1 MKITIYRQEEGKKFL
16 IKFDD
21 QTPSGQG
28 HGFAMTLD
36 VEDMRTLT
44 NMMVE
49 ELADLDK
56 SNFKEEVIWNPRS
69 KRHER
74 VIKQ

>member
-16 IKFDD
+16 IQFDE

-44 NMMVE
+44 DMMVE
-49 ELADLDK
+49 ELADLDNSESK
-56 SNFKEEVIWNPRS
+56 TEVVWNPRS
-69 KRHER
+69 QRHET
-74 VIKQ
+74 VKK